1 MVLSTKVSGSFVT
14 GIYGVLSTGLD
25 TRTTFIVAIKL
36 LLSTIM
42 SMDYVAII
50 MLLHNLKNS

>member
-1 MVLSTKVSGSFVT
+1 MVLSTKVSGSLVT
-14 GIYGVLSTGLD
+14 GFYGVLSTGLGA
-25 TRTTFIVAIKL
+25 RTTFIVAIKL